1 MFDGLL
7 DSTRPRC
14 ERVKTG
20 SNRRKSKSW
29 VRDGGI
35 NSANDNLFANQTF
48 TIDKLEPP
56 RACVWI
62 GSREIEVFGYRGH
75 GLWWETTRSDT
86 GQISGFAGC
95 RCVLK
100 PRLIQLRSPEW
111 TIPMIRWPCIHLE
124 DRIAPKPALENWHR
138 ALCQWTRL
146 FPRRMFFFLR
156 GKRRRRSF
164 SNNVYTREWFYPR
177 FVFSPFS
184 IVNYPA
190 SIFAIIYLCVCM
202 FS

>member
-146 FPRRMFFFLR
+146 FPRRMFFFFWE
-156 GKRRRRSF
+156 GEGGGGAFPTTCTHASDFIHGSFFRRSPSLTILLAF
-164 SNNVYTREWFYPR
+164 LR
-177 FVFSPFS
+177 
-184 IVNYPA
+184 
-190 SIFAIIYLCVCM
+190 
-202 FS
+202 